1 MEASLAPWR
10 QVGTSGGLHGYV
22 LTMTKRIWNCFQI
35 FFLMVGHFTQKLY
48 IFDGFWWVKIR
59 IAMVSSGEK
68 IRWMARSSTV
78 AGERRNAGL
87 HLSDAGRS
95 QENLADLAKRS
106 TEPNWPGF
114 KKIGFTWRNLGQW
127 IGFKENLQEN
137 PIFNGKIYGFR
148 FWFSLKPIHWL
159 GQNFQFSWLILR
171 KPQRKLPAL
180 GFQKPHLKR
189 SQKLAGTFRNIER
202 FFRLQLDTYT
212 WGCWQ
217 MGYRAPTTLV
227 NYLWI
232 LTWLY
237 ELHNHFCHL
246 LQWFWHRRDPPTG
259 TGLLS
264 GSTLYA
270 SRMPHQHFVGVSGA
284 QGTMEWIFGRICSRH
299 PQMFG
304 AQNV

>member
-1 MEASLAPWR
+1 MVIFHSYVSLPE
-10 QVGTSGGLHGYV
+10 G
-22 LTMTKRIWNCFQI
+22 
-35 FFLMVGHFTQKLY
+35 
-48 IFDGFWWVKIR
+48 
-59 IAMVSSGEK
+59 
-68 IRWMARSSTV
+68 
-78 AGERRNAGL
+78 
-87 HLSDAGRS
+87 
-95 QENLADLAKRS
+95 
-106 TEPNWPGF
+106 
-114 KKIGFTWRNLGQW
+114 TWRNLG
-127 IGFKENLQEN
+127 E
-137 PIFNGKIYGFR
+137 
-148 FWFSLKPIHWL
+148 H
-159 GQNFQFSWLILR
+159 FQFSWLILR

-189 SQKLAGTFRNIER
+189 SQKLAGTFRNIEK

-232 LTWLY
+232 L
-237 ELHNHFCHL
+237 
-246 LQWFWHRRDPPTG
+246 WHRRDPPTG

-284 QGTMEWIFGRICSRH
+284 QGTMEWIFGRTCRH

-304 AQNV
+304 AQNVWKTKALAVIVPSSFGLGQLGKTWWRWPTLFEGRQIS

>member
-1 MEASLAPWR
+1 
-10 QVGTSGGLHGYV
+10 
-22 LTMTKRIWNCFQI
+22 
-35 FFLMVGHFTQKLY
+35 
-48 IFDGFWWVKIR
+48 
-59 IAMVSSGEK
+59 
-68 IRWMARSSTV
+68 MAIYSEFS
-78 AGERRNAGL
+78 
-87 HLSDAGRS
+87 
-95 QENLADLAKRS
+95 
-106 TEPNWPGF
+106 P
-114 KKIGFTWRNLGQW
+114 KKW
-127 IGFKENLQEN
+127 
-137 PIFNGKIYGFR
+137 
-148 FWFSLKPIHWL
+148 WFSIVMLVYQRVPEEIWGH
-159 GQNFQFSWLILR
+159 NFQFSWLILR
-171 KPQRKLPAL
+171 KPQRKLPAV

-284 QGTMEWIFGRICSRH
+284 QGTMGWIFGRTCRH